1 MYCMTLYIDGV
12 VDRDRPAY
20 LLTGDH
26 FPSRSGG
33 RSFSKRANVSSTGND
48 ESTGGKNN
56 GWRNHHIS
64 RGLGAVIFQ
73 SLGEIRT
80 YFKYFQVAN
89 HLFLWAIFI
98 HFPFAS
104 HSPEG

>member
-1 MYCMTLYIDGV
+1 MYNMYCMTLYIDGV

-48 ESTGGKNN
+48 ESTGGEIRVAKSSY
-56 GWRNHHIS
+56 IS
-64 RGLGAVIFQ
+64 RGAAL
-73 SLGEIRT
+73 
-80 YFKYFQVAN
+80 
-89 HLFLWAIFI
+89 
-98 HFPFAS
+98 
-104 HSPEG
+104 